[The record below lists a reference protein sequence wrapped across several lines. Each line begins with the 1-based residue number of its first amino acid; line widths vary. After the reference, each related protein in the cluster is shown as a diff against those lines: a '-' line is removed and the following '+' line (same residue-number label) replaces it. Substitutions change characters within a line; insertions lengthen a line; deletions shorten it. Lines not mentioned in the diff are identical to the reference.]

1 MKPRTIQIHVQA
13 LSQFIGLD
21 RAEFADLTHFNVYR
35 KQCIYRQ
42 RNQYISIFLAR
53 AISNLDFSQTSYGKP
68 YLPEFPK
75 FAFNHSHSQKNYAL
89 SMSEQVQDLGIDI
102 EDLNRKVRFEALAK
116 HAFHP
121 NEYQLWQAL
130 DFDPSYWFKVWTTK
144 EAILKASGL
153 GIRMSLNELDTQ
165 AHPLQ
170 HGGICQ
176 HPQLGTFAYQNYP
189 LAHCMLSI
197 AWRAEQSCSD
207 FTFPKIK
214 LIQH

>member
-1 MKPRTIQIHVQA
+1 MKSCSIEIHVQA
-13 LSQFIGLD
+13 LSQFIRLD
-21 RAEFADLTHFNVYR
+21 RAEFDDLTRFNAYR

-42 RNQYISIFLAR
+42 RNQYISIFLAQ
-53 AISNLDFSQTSYGKP
+53 AISNLDFSQTPYGKP
-68 YLPEFPK
+68 YLSEFPT

-89 SMSEQVQDLGIDI
+89 SMSQQVQDLGVDI
-102 EDLNRKVRFEALAK
+102 EDLDRNVRFKALAK

-121 NEYQLWQAL
+121 NEYQIWQSL

-170 HGGICQ
+170 HGGMCQ
-176 HPQLGTFAYQNYP
+176 HPRLGIFAYQNYP